1 MADDSQKIL
10 KELSSLSSNLDV
22 LSRELRQNNK
32 LLSDQKQVQTKI
44 LEDKADEKTEEKGDA
59 KQPLDQKFFENF
71 SKSLADNF
79 QKGQGNLTSSI
90 TQTLGKELSGILQ
103 KKENKPAQIKPL
115 PADDKETNPINF
127 LLNSLKSLPKMQDGG
142 KVTSSGTAIV
152 GEKGPEVVNL
162 VQGSKV
168 SPTKNPTS
176 TPKKPVDP
184 EKKKLKEE
192 EELRMF
198 LASMSENDMERKMA
212 YTLGNLDIVNSV
224 KKENF
229 VGNSTDNSSASLENS
244 PKLEAVVNG
253 SKNASQTSSISSS
266 TGQNTKAQSQLSAV
280 ESSIQK
286 NGPPPIKD
294 VGKFKNFK
302 NVWGIQVPM
311 DVLNEYRN
319 KLYKEDPDYYTEF
332 DDLDSDTL
340 SHFKYNRNYPE
351 YLPAYMK
358 PDEIEETLKKGIEDD
373 PELMTPQDVAK
384 LATPVKT
391 PPLDPNVDMQ
401 SPSSS
406 SSKKREKKGA
416 KETVEDELEKK
427 KKEGKKFSET
437 KFGKSIID
445 SAQLLGM
452 GSMAKFTKFTAGKEE
467 ETLDNRQKTF
477 GSSEVSNEQQQLKV
491 MERAKDQSKEVQL
504 GSNPQQ
510 VQKIQGTNT
519 ASSETKP
526 IATSSLPPSQTQSLS
541 KSNGNQ
547 EPMDLTKDMKELK
560 GLLAGI
566 YKSLQSHLDI
576 STNSPYRPNSN
587 II

>member
-59 KQPLDQKFFENF
+59 KQPFDQKFFENF
-71 SKSLADNF
+71 AKSLADNF

-176 TPKKPVDP
+176 PPKKPVDP
-184 EKKKLKEE
+184 EKKKLEE

-224 KKENF
+224 KKE
-229 VGNSTDNSSASLENS
+229 DL
-244 PKLEAVVNG
+244 P
-253 SKNASQTSSISSS
+253 S

-294 VGKFKNFK
+294 VEKFKNFK

-358 PDEIEETLKKGIEDD
+358 PGEIEETLKKGIEDD

-391 PPLDPNVDMQ
+391 PSPTPNIDMQ

-406 SSKKREKKGA
+406 SSNMKEKKGA
-416 KETVEDELEKK
+416 KETVEGELEKK

-437 KFGKSIID
+437 KFGKTVTN
-445 SAQLLGM
+445 SAKLVGEV
-452 GSMAKFTKFTAGKEE
+452 GKEVGKNFINNKIE
-467 ETLDNRQKTF
+467 SFTGVSPTFLKEKVKEFQDRQ
-477 GSSEVSNEQQQLKV
+477 
-491 MERAKDQSKEVQL
+491 
-504 GSNPQQ
+504 
-510 VQKIQGTNT
+510 QGT
-519 ASSETKP
+519 
-526 IATSSLPPSQTQSLS
+526 
-541 KSNGNQ
+541 
-547 EPMDLTKDMKELK
+547 
-560 GLLAGI
+560 
-566 YKSLQSHLDI
+566 
-576 STNSPYRPNSN
+576 
-587 II
+587 

>member
-32 LLSDQKQVQTKI
+32 LLSDQKHVQTKI

-59 KQPLDQKFFENF
+59 KQPFDQKFFENF
-71 SKSLADNF
+71 AKSLADNF
-79 QKGQGNLTSSI
+79 LKGQGNLTSSI

-115 PADDKETNPINF
+115 PADAKETNPINF

-176 TPKKPVDP
+176 PTKKPVDP
-184 EKKKLKEE
+184 EKKKLEE

-224 KKENF
+224 KKE
-229 VGNSTDNSSASLENS
+229 DL
-244 PKLEAVVNG
+244 P
-253 SKNASQTSSISSS
+253 S

-294 VGKFKNFK
+294 VEKFKNFK

-358 PDEIEETLKKGIEDD
+358 PGEIEETLKKGIEDD

-391 PPLDPNVDMQ
+391 PSPTPNIDMQ

-406 SSKKREKKGA
+406 SSNKKEKKGA
-416 KETVEDELEKK
+416 KETVESELEKK

-437 KFGKSIID
+437 KFGKTVTN
-445 SAQLLGM
+445 SAKLVGEV
-452 GSMAKFTKFTAGKEE
+452 GKEVGKNFINNKIQSFTGVSPTFLKGKVKE
-467 ETLDNRQKTF
+467 FQDRQQGT
-477 GSSEVSNEQQQLKV
+477 SEISNEQQQLKV
-491 MERAKDQSKEVQL
+491 MERPKVENKGTQP
-504 GSNPQQ
+504 NP
-510 VQKIQGTNT
+510 VPPPAQKTQGTT
-519 ASSETKP
+519 PDQTETK
-526 IATSSLPPSQTQSLS
+526 TSTNSIQSPQTQNQS

-547 EPMDLTKDMKELK
+547 EPMDLTKDMKDLK

-576 STNSPYRPNSN
+576 SNSSPYRPNSN